1 MENFKFDDFGY
12 LITKNSEL
20 MLLGTTPQKMY
31 NFLLKIR
38 KLNNKELTNEY
49 IEMFRSHAPFMDDEE
64 EFLNT
69 LKKISGF

>member
-1 MENFKFDDFGY
+1 MENFKFNKLGY
-12 LITKNSEL
+12 LVTEQDEL

-49 IEMFRSHAPFMDDEE
+49 IEMFRSNAPFMDDEE

-69 LKKISGF
+69 LKKNSGI

>member
-1 MENFKFDDFGY
+1 MENFKFDEFGY
-12 LITKNSEL
+12 LITKNSKL
-20 MLLGTTPQKMY
+20 MDLGTTPQQMY

-49 IEMFRSHAPFMDDEE
+49 IEMFRSNAPFMEDEE

-69 LKKISGF
+69 LKKNSGI

>member
-1 MENFKFDDFGY
+1 MENFKFNEFGY
-12 LITKNSEL
+12 LITKQSEL
-20 MLLGTTPQKMY
+20 MDLGTTPQQMY

-49 IEMFRSHAPFMDDEE
+49 IEMFRSNAPFMEDEE

-69 LKKISGF
+69 LKKNSGI

>member
-1 MENFKFDDFGY
+1 MENFKFDELGY
-12 LITKNSEL
+12 LITEQSEL

-49 IEMFRSHAPFMDDEE
+49 IEMFRSNAPFMEDEE

-69 LKKISGF
+69 LKKE

>member
-1 MENFKFDDFGY
+1 MENFKFDELGY
-12 LITKNSEL
+12 LITKHTKL
-20 MLLGTTPQKMY
+20 MNLGTTPQQMY

-49 IEMFRSHAPFMDDEE
+49 IEMFRSNAPFMEDEE

-69 LKKISGF
+69 LKKNSGI

>member
-1 MENFKFDDFGY
+1 MD
-12 LITKNSEL
+12 
-20 MLLGTTPQKMY
+20 LGTTPQQMY

-49 IEMFRSHAPFMDDEE
+49 IEMFRSNAPFMNDEE

-69 LKKISGF
+69 LKKNSGI

>member
-1 MENFKFDDFGY
+1 MENFKFNEFGY

-20 MLLGTTPQKMY
+20 MHLGTTPQQMY

-69 LKKISGF
+69 LKKNSGI

>member
-1 MENFKFDDFGY
+1 MENFKFDELGY
-12 LITKNSEL
+12 LITKQSEL
-20 MLLGTTPQKMY
+20 MLLGTTPQQMY

-49 IEMFRSHAPFMDDEE
+49 IEMFRSNAPFMEDEE

-69 LKKISGF
+69 LKKNSGI

>member
-1 MENFKFDDFGY
+1 MENFKFDELGY
-12 LITKNSEL
+12 LITKQSKL

-49 IEMFRSHAPFMDDEE
+49 IEMFRSNAPFMDDEE

-69 LKKISGF
+69 LKKE